1 LSLIVHLML
10 VTPWLLAAAT
20 WLRRTPEARRRNLL
34 VSSIPLAIVGG
45 ILWVFMSSRSP
56 LASHYQYFVVLV
68 VMYANSA
75 MRPSLVYGVAVS
87 GAIVLA

>member
-1 LSLIVHLML
+1 
-10 VTPWLLAAAT
+10 
-20 WLRRTPEARRRNLL
+20 
-34 VSSIPLAIVGG
+34 
-45 ILWVFMSSRSP
+45 RSP

-87 GAIVLA
+87 GAIVLAHGLACLFHPDMPVAATITASFGLMVTIGVTLTANYY